1 VRSARR
7 RWREV
12 RHGGRPRR
20 RTGATALTGVEAM
33 AHSNMGGQKRDRRR
47 RLQTK
52 RARVRRGGFRSS
64 ERVRR
69 GFGLRLDR
77 GAALTVRRT
86 RGERSRGSAPGGRC
100 HLTSGPGTG
109 LRATNQRAPHV
120 RGFQISGKLKN
131 TFPHKKNRY
140 KVRKNLRKIMEVGN
154 PIWRNFCDYNSL
166 RFSMDFELFQRF

>member
-1 VRSARR
+1 MVAALGEEPALRRLLVWRRWHTQTWAVRSGTGD
-7 RWREV
+7 
-12 RHGGRPRR
+12 GGFGP
-20 RTGATALTGVEAM
+20 
-33 AHSNMGGQKRDRRR
+33 
-47 RLQTK
+47 K

-69 GFGLRLDR
+69 GFGPRLDR
-77 GAALTVRRT
+77 GAALTVWRT
-86 RGERSRGSAPGGRC
+86 RGKRSRGSAPGGRC
-100 HLTSGPGTG
+100 HPTSGPGTG